1 LLKNLASVGVLSG
14 VAGVGGLNSN
24 GREQMKDILFRGLD
38 SRNKSLE
45 NSVVLLVSIVK
56 YVREQ
61 LNMDVKRMK
70 PLNAGQEVVSKA
82 SEKVLD
88 KLEKKWNK
96 SKEKEAGVFLF
107 LYCQMWLQAF
117 SQPELATEVLEELAP
132 VYERWSKGDKKKSGE
147 EEPAWIEVVTEI
159 LISLLAQNNHLL
171 RGVVG
176 AVFSVVGKDVTA
188 PAMGSLL
195 AVINQKEGD
204 ADKDEEEDEEDEED
218 GGGDDSDDEDD
229 EEENANEKESSEDDD
244 TDSEEE
250 EDDKE
255 VDQEL
260 ASKLSGALGD
270 HAADSESDIDMD
282 EVPDE
287 EMAKLDEKLAGAFK
301 ALGGRKDGLG
311 KKKAAISSLAN
322 MHFKLR
328 VLELV
333 ELYLNHSPK
342 PALIA
347 TIVPVLIESLDK
359 AIRSES
365 SLEPLVKR
373 LMSVLSK
380 AVKTK
385 VEGTV
390 SSETGDE
397 VVKSLTGLME
407 LGSSGSAVVNT
418 LGKIFPRLTTF
429 LLRMGE
435 QGNKMKELQELYSNS
450 LSAWLHQ
457 SSCVLPNDVF
467 GLAMAHSWPGCWALA
482 SSLATSSF
490 STEVR
495 QFRKVASITLLSNL
509 LQNRFIV
516 NNSTDEVQKIVKELA
531 PALTNELSKLKDV
544 MGKVKPKYVCELFTI
559 LHAIK
564 NNPSDETIDW
574 KLVVENLQNICKV
587 WPASKMFGPARTV
600 LLKLGGKC
608 GVKLEIT
615 PVKPTVIVNG
625 ENNTDEKSS
634 KKKKKHKKKSQENLK
649 KAKEMKLEM
658 VAKQDNTEIPSFAAM
673 LDDNINDETTESK
686 KRKSDVEDADLPVKA
701 KKSKNKDMEEETP
714 KKIKKA
720 KKKKSLE

>member
-1 LLKNLASVGVLSG
+1 
-14 VAGVGGLNSN
+14 
-24 GREQMKDILFRGLD
+24 M
-38 SRNKSLE
+38 
-45 NSVVLLVSIVK
+45 

-204 ADKDEEEDEEDEED
+204 ADKDEEDED
-218 GGGDDSDDEDD
+218 GDDSDDEES

-250 EDDKE
+250 EGDKE
-255 VDQEL
+255 VDHEL

-270 HAADSESDIDMD
+270 HAADSESDRDMD

-385 VEGTV
+385 VEGDV

-435 QGNKMKELQELYSNS
+435 Q
-450 LSAWLHQ
+450 
-457 SSCVLPNDVF
+457 
-467 GLAMAHSWPGCWALA
+467 
-482 SSLATSSF
+482 
-490 STEVR
+490 
-495 QFRKVASITLLSNL
+495 
-509 LQNRFIV
+509 
-516 NNSTDEVQKIVKELA
+516 
-531 PALTNELSKLKDV
+531 
-544 MGKVKPKYVCELFTI
+544 
-559 LHAIK
+559 
-564 NNPSDETIDW
+564 
-574 KLVVENLQNICKV
+574 
-587 WPASKMFGPARTV
+587 
-600 LLKLGGKC
+600 
-608 GVKLEIT
+608 
-615 PVKPTVIVNG
+615 
-625 ENNTDEKSS
+625 
-634 KKKKKHKKKSQENLK
+634 
-649 KAKEMKLEM
+649 
-658 VAKQDNTEIPSFAAM
+658 
-673 LDDNINDETTESK
+673 
-686 KRKSDVEDADLPVKA
+686 
-701 KKSKNKDMEEETP
+701 
-714 KKIKKA
+714 
-720 KKKKSLE
+720 

>member
-1 LLKNLASVGVLSG
+1 
-14 VAGVGGLNSN
+14 
-24 GREQMKDILFRGLD
+24 M
-38 SRNKSLE
+38 
-45 NSVVLLVSIVK
+45 

-147 EEPAWIEVVTEI
+147 EEPAWIEVITEI

-385 VEGTV
+385 VEGDV

-435 QGNKMKELQELYSNS
+435 QGDKMKDLQELYSNS

-457 SSCVLPNDVF
+457 SSCVLPNEVF
-467 GLAMAHSWPGCWALA
+467 GLAMAHSWPGCWTLA
-482 SSLATSSF
+482 TTLATSSF

-495 QFRKVASITLLSNL
+495 QFRKLASITLLSNL
-509 LQNRFIV
+509 LQNKFIV
-516 NNSTDEVQKIVKELA
+516 NSSTDEVQKIVKELA
-531 PALTNELSKLKDV
+531 PALINELAKLKDM
-544 MGKVKPKYVCELFTI
+544 MGKVKPKYVSELFTI

-564 NNPSDETIDW
+564 NTPSDESIDW
-574 KLVVENLQNICKV
+574 RLVVENLQTISKV
-587 WPASKMFGPARTV
+587 WPAHNKMFGQARTAM
-600 LLKLGGKC
+600 LKLGGKC
-608 GVKLEIT
+608 GVKLQII
-615 PVKPTVIVNG
+615 PLKPTAVVNG
-625 ENNTDEKSS
+625 ENNTDETPS
-634 KKKKKHKKKSQENLK
+634 KKKKKHKKKSQANLK
-649 KAKEMKLEM
+649 KAKEIKLEM
-658 VAKQDNTEIPSFAAM
+658 VANQDNSEIPSFAAM
-673 LDDNINDETTESK
+673 LDDNINDEATESK
-686 KRKSDVEDADLPVKA
+686 KRKSDVEDVDVDQQVKT
-701 KKSKNKDMEEETP
+701 KKSKKKDMEEETTR
-714 KKIKKA
+714 KIKKS
-720 KKKKSLE
+720 K